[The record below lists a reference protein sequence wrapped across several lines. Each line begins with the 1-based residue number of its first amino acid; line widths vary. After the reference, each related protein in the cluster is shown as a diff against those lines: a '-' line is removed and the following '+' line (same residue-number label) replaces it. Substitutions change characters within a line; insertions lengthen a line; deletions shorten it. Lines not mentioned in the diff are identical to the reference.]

1 VPTRLQIK
9 GSTLEGLEA
18 RVLNK
23 FPAGAKIVAA
33 EKVTEGGIAGFLARH
48 YYEAVVEIP
57 DPDIITVP
65 HPVRPAAVP
74 QPVPPAG
81 APQPAPTGAG
91 VAALLQGA
99 DEAEAAMRNGNAA
112 REELP
117 VVSTASGA
125 FDALLDGL
133 PGAAEPQAVI
143 EVPGVPAVPAVPVVL
158 EGPGDAVLIVGL
170 GPDALTV
177 ALSMASAR
185 KGSLVRTAGSFRAEG
200 YGHLV
205 GRTGFTSVRADAV
218 IAGKP
223 VFVAF
228 GLGADGTVRAP
239 ALAELKADQV
249 WLAVDATRK
258 PSDTLAWTRKV
269 GWATQTDALAVL
281 NSQNTLTPQSVNELG
296 LPVGWLDDRQA
307 TSTFL

>member
-57 DPDIITVP
+57 DPDIISVP
-65 HPVRPAAVP
+65 PPVRPAAV
-74 QPVPPAG
+74 
-81 APQPAPTGAG
+81 PQPAPTGAG

-99 DEAEAAMRNGNAA
+99 DEAEAAMRGGKAA

-133 PGAAEPQAVI
+133 PVAAEPEAVT
-143 EVPGVPAVPAVPVVL
+143 EVSGVPAVPVVL

-170 GPDALTV
+170 GPDALSV

-205 GRTGFTSVRADAV
+205 GRNGFTSVRADAV

-296 LPVGWLDDRQA
+296 LPVGWLDDRPA
-307 TSTFL
+307 TSTLL

>member
-1 VPTRLQIK
+1 MPTRLQIK

-23 FPAGAKIVAA
+23 FPAGARIVAA

-57 DPDIITVP
+57 DPDVITVP
-65 HPVRPAAVP
+65 
-74 QPVPPAG
+74 PPAPKATG
-81 APQPAPTGAG
+81 AQPAPTRAG
-91 VAALLQGA
+91 VAALLQDA
-99 DEAEAAMRNGNAA
+99 DDAEAAMRSGNAA

-125 FDALLDGL
+125 FDALLNGL
-133 PGAAEPQAVI
+133 PGTAEPEAAAELPT
-143 EVPGVPAVPAVPVVL
+143 VPGVL
-158 EGPGDAVLIVGL
+158 QGPGDAVMIVGL

-177 ALSMASAR
+177 ARSMASFQ

-200 YGHLV
+200 YDHLV
-205 GRTGFTSVRADAV
+205 GSSGFTSVRADAV
-218 IAGKP
+218 IAGRP

-228 GLGADGTVRAP
+228 GLAADGAVRAP

-249 WLAVDATRK
+249 WLAVDAARK
-258 PSDTLAWTRKV
+258 PSDTLTWTRKV
-269 GWATQTDALAVL
+269 GWATRTDALAVL
-281 NSQNTLTPQSVNELG
+281 NSQNTMTPQSVNELQ
-296 LPVGWLDDRQA
+296 LPIGWLDDRQA
-307 TSTFL
+307 ARPHL

>member
-57 DPDIITVP
+57 DPDIIPVP
-65 HPVRPAAVP
+65 PPVRPAAVP
-74 QPVPPAG
+74 PPGRPA
-81 APQPAPTGAG
+81 APQPAPAGAG

-99 DEAEAAMRNGNAA
+99 DEAEAAMRDGNAT

-133 PGAAEPQAVI
+133 PGAAEPEAVT
-143 EVPGVPAVPAVPVVL
+143 EVPGVPAVPAVL
-158 EGPGDAVLIVGL
+158 GGPGDAVLIVGL
-170 GPDALTV
+170 GPDALTI
-177 ALSMASAR
+177 ALSMASSM

-205 GRTGFTSVRADAV
+205 GRSGFTSVRADAV

-307 TSTFL
+307 TSTLL

>member
-1 VPTRLQIK
+1 MPTRLQIK

-57 DPDIITVP
+57 DPDIITV
-65 HPVRPAAVP
+65 RPAAP
-74 QPVPPAG
+74 KA
-81 APQPAPTGAG
+81 ATPQPAPTGAG
-91 VAALLQGA
+91 VAALLQDA
-99 DEAEAAMRNGNAA
+99 DDAEAAMRGGHAA

-133 PGAAEPQAVI
+133 PGSPEPVDPEAAAEHHA
-143 EVPGVPAVPAVPVVL
+143 VPGVL
-158 EGPGDAVLIVGL
+158 EGPGDAVMIVGL
-170 GPDALTV
+170 GPDALTI
-177 ALSMASAR
+177 ARFMAAS
-185 KGSLVRTAGSFRAEG
+185 KGGGLVRTAGSFRAEG
-200 YGHLV
+200 YDHLV
-205 GRTGFTSVRADAV
+205 GRSGFTSVRAEAV

-228 GLGADGTVRAP
+228 GLGADGTLRAP
-239 ALAELKADQV
+239 AVAELKADQV

-269 GWATQTDALAVL
+269 GWATRTDALAVL
-281 NSQNTLTPQSVNELG
+281 NSQNTLTPQSVNDLQ
-296 LPVGWLDDRQA
+296 LPIGWLDDREA
-307 TSTFL
+307 TRTLL

>member
-65 HPVRPAAVP
+65 APVRAAAVPPPVRAAAVP
-74 QPVPPAG
+74 QPG
-81 APQPAPTGAG
+81 LTSAG

-99 DEAEAAMRNGNAA
+99 DEAEAAMRGGNAA

-125 FDALLDGL
+125 FDALLEGL
-133 PGAAEPQAVI
+133 PGTTTPEAVA
-143 EVPGVPAVPAVPVVL
+143 EVPEVPAVPAVPAVL

-170 GPDALTV
+170 GPDALAV
-177 ALSMASAR
+177 ALSMASSQRGA
-185 KGSLVRTAGSFRAEG
+185 LVRTAGSFRADG

-205 GRTGFTSVRADAV
+205 GRSGFTSVRADAV

-228 GLGADGTVRAP
+228 GLGADGSVRAP

-269 GWATQTDALAVL
+269 GWTAQTHALAVL
-281 NSQNTLTPQSVNELG
+281 NSQNTLTPQSVHELG
-296 LPVGWLDDRQA
+296 LPIGWLDDRPA
-307 TSTFL
+307 TSTRL

>member
-1 VPTRLQIK
+1 MPTRLQIK

-57 DPDIITVP
+57 DPDIISVP
-65 HPVRPAAVP
+65 PPVRPTAVP
-74 QPVPPAG
+74 PPARP
-81 APQPAPTGAG
+81 ASQPAPAGAG

-99 DEAEAAMRNGNAA
+99 DEAEAAMRDGNAA

-133 PGAAEPQAVI
+133 PGAAEPEAVT
-143 EVPGVPAVPAVPVVL
+143 EVPGVPAVPAVL

-177 ALSMASAR
+177 ALSMASAPEGFVGEDGGVVPGR
-185 KGSLVRTAGSFRAEG
+185 RLRPPGRPHRVHLRAGRRR
-200 YGHLV
+200 Y
-205 GRTGFTSVRADAV
+205 RRNTGFCGIR
-218 IAGKP
+218 
-223 VFVAF
+223 F
-228 GLGADGTVRAP
+228 GR
-239 ALAELKADQV
+239 
-249 WLAVDATRK
+249 
-258 PSDTLAWTRKV
+258 
-269 GWATQTDALAVL
+269 
-281 NSQNTLTPQSVNELG
+281 
-296 LPVGWLDDRQA
+296 
-307 TSTFL
+307 

>member
-1 VPTRLQIK
+1 
-9 GSTLEGLEA
+9 
-18 RVLNK
+18 
-23 FPAGAKIVAA
+23 
-33 EKVTEGGIAGFLARH
+33 
-48 YYEAVVEIP
+48 
-57 DPDIITVP
+57 
-65 HPVRPAAVP
+65 
-74 QPVPPAG
+74 
-81 APQPAPTGAG
+81 
-91 VAALLQGA
+91 
-99 DEAEAAMRNGNAA
+99 MRGGNAA

-133 PGAAEPQAVI
+133 PGATEPEAVAEAP
-143 EVPGVPAVPAVPVVL
+143 EVPAVPAVL
-158 EGPGDAVLIVGL
+158 EGPGDAVLVVGL
-170 GPDALTV
+170 GPDALAI
-177 ALSMASAR
+177 ALSMASSR
-185 KGSLVRTAGSFRAEG
+185 RGSLVRTAGSFRAEG

-205 GRTGFTSVRADAV
+205 GRSGFTSVRADAV

>member
-65 HPVRPAAVP
+65 APVRRET
-74 QPVPPAG
+74 
-81 APQPAPTGAG
+81 APQPAPANAG
-91 VAALLQGA
+91 VAALLQDA
-99 DEAEAAMRNGNAA
+99 DEAEAAMRGGKAA

-117 VVSTASGA
+117 AVSTASGE
-125 FDALLDGL
+125 FDALLNGL
-133 PGAAEPQAVI
+133 PGIAGPEPTAEAPD
-143 EVPGVPAVPAVPVVL
+143 VPAVL
-158 EGPGDAVLIVGL
+158 EGPGDAVMIIGL
-170 GPDALTV
+170 GPDALAV
-177 ALSMASAR
+177 ALSMAAFR
-185 KGSLVRTAGSFRAEG
+185 RGSLVRTAGSFRAEG
-200 YGHLV
+200 YEHLV
-205 GRTGFTSVRADAV
+205 GRSGFTSVRAEAV
-218 IAGKP
+218 IAGQP

-258 PSDTLAWTRKV
+258 PADTLTWTRRV
-269 GWATQTDALAVL
+269 GWAARTDALAVL

-296 LPVGWLDDRQA
+296 LPVGWLDDRKA
-307 TSTFL
+307 TRTLL

>member
-1 VPTRLQIK
+1 MPTRLQIK

-57 DPDIITVP
+57 DPDIITI
-65 HPVRPAAVP
+65 
-74 QPVPPAG
+74 
-81 APQPAPTGAG
+81 PAPVNRPTSHAAPTSAG
-91 VAALLQGA
+91 VAALLQDA
-99 DEAEAAMRNGNAA
+99 DEAEATMRGGQAA
-112 REELP
+112 REDLP
-117 VVSTASGA
+117 AISTASGA

-133 PGAAEPQAVI
+133 PGNILPEPNDDAYDI
-143 EVPGVPAVPAVPVVL
+143 PAVL
-158 EGPGDAVLIVGL
+158 DGPGDAVMVVGL

-177 ALSMASAR
+177 TLSMASSR
-185 KGSLVRTAGSFRAEG
+185 RGSLVRTAGSFRAEG
-200 YGHLV
+200 YDHLV
-205 GRTGFTSVRADAV
+205 GRHGFTSVRADAV
-218 IAGKP
+218 IAGQP

-239 ALAELKADQV
+239 ALTELKADQV

-258 PSDTLAWTRKV
+258 PADTLTWTRKV
-269 GWATQTDALAVL
+269 GWATRIDALAVL
-281 NSQNTLTPQSVNELG
+281 NSQNTLTPQSVNELE
-296 LPVGWLDDRQA
+296 LPIGWLDDRK
-307 TSTFL
+307 TTRPLL